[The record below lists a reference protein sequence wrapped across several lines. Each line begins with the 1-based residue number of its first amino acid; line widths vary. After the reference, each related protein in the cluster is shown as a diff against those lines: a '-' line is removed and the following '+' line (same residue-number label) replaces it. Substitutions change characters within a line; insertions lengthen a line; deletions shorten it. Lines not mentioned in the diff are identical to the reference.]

1 MEQDKSSQQF
11 SEPDGDN
18 TNDETLTS
26 AAAQDAPEAAAEETA
41 AQETPEAA
49 AEETAAGK
57 AESPSI
63 PGGKIFADSLNVY
76 DDEAKVAFEYFRKAA
91 EKIIAEEDRITARQK
106 ELKLVIEEAEQ
117 ERKRGI
123 MMMIFLF
130 WLLLIPLFIGL
141 AKKNKAEKTI
151 RESQEELAELDR
163 QFKAIKRDYTISK
176 LGVAYVPIATE
187 VPFDGKS
194 FILDDTSQT
203 PKKEFK
209 LSQIGEYENFMAT
222 IKNLQDLKAAT
233 PITESG
239 ETPEEIPASHLVP
252 SFDNVT
258 LNDHL
263 GKIDR
268 DLRSTTY
275 FLNNVIH
282 DSVSLPIV
290 PPKSEYTKF
299 LDEYCV
305 AATGGAP
312 TLNIFDNSAYSDDLK
327 HFDEIN
333 EMQKKL
339 SSGKIQLDSFLED
352 FIVELGEYIQIVSRT
367 KIASISKLLASGG
380 ETLLNTFNASYNH
393 YSMEIA
399 QEEIE
404 RLKQEDFDF
413 NEAESPKPFILSPGS
428 RMHYDAVSEN
438 WLADDGSRSTTPL
451 GIHQIQEEI
460 ISPLVQN
467 LLRET
472 RIERLKIYNDIINQK
487 INYIKEWQ
495 KEVDDFYGRG
505 RAEGNNII
513 TQLQVT
519 LGEFTTAY
527 NQYMAFLKTEKSM
540 FGDGDEDNKLE
551 DDDASLQQVMAFREQ
566 ADAIE
571 EKKNEFNRYVER
583 LQDEI
588 ERRAAEFKYTCD
600 YEAMLRDG
608 NSKSVVTAI
617 DNADNLDSRRKTL
630 LAANAY
636 IATGAKLPPEPTVN
650 DALYEKMATDLN
662 LVASEMLTEIDSVL
676 NAPEEEETAP
686 ADADEADAEETVEGA
701 DVETAEA
708 GEDAENAGEETPDED
723 DEEGDEE
730 GGEDASES
738 EEEESEDEEEETEAE
753 EEDSDGDAETAGNE
767 DEQEDA
773 DGDAEA
779 GEADGEETAEEEEDG
794 GEEEDSVEAM
804 FAKIDDPRISI
815 GGNIDEDLLNNAIEA
830 FAGDA
835 DPEDAFAL
843 IDDTDDGDA
852 TAGCLITNEAIF
864 VNDVN
869 GEAQYELPGELE
881 WDVKTS
887 DDGNELLLNGETV
900 FTFTHPSVDAMKAF
914 ADALNALVAANADGD
929 EDDDDDDEDDEE
941 N

>member
-1 MEQDKSSQQF
+1 MEQDRSSQQF
-11 SEPDGDN
+11 SEPEGDN
-18 TNDETLTS
+18 ANGETLMPD
-26 AAAQDAPEAAAEETA
+26 AVADAPE
-41 AQETPEAA
+41 TPEG
-49 AEETAAGK
+49 AE
-57 AESPSI
+57 AEAPVAEAPAQQSAM
-63 PGGKIFADSLNVY
+63 GGKIFSDSLNVY
-76 DDEAKVAFEYFRKAA
+76 DDQAKVAFDYFRKAA
-91 EKIIAEEDRITARQK
+91 EKIVAEEDRITARKK
-106 ELKLVIEEAEQ
+106 ELGLVIEEAEQ
-117 ERKRGI
+117 ERKRAI
-123 MMMIFLF
+123 MIMVFLF

-141 AKKNKAEKTI
+141 SKKKKAEKII
-151 RESQEELAELDR
+151 RESQEEMAELDR
-163 QFKAIKRDYTISK
+163 QFKAIKRDYTIDK

-203 PKKEFK
+203 QKKEFK

-233 PITESG
+233 PIAESG

-290 PPKSEYTKF
+290 PPKGEYTRF

-305 AATGGAP
+305 AKTGAAP
-312 TLNIFDNSAYSDDLK
+312 ILNIFDNSAYADDLK

-352 FIVELGEYIQIVSRT
+352 FIVELGEYIQIVSKT
-367 KIASISKLLASGG
+367 KIASISKLLAAGG
-380 ETLLNTFNASYNH
+380 DTLLNTFNASYNH

-438 WLADDGSRSTTPL
+438 WMADDGSRSTTPL

-527 NQYMAFLKTEKSM
+527 NQYMSFLKAEKTM
-540 FGDGDEDNKLE
+540 FGDGDEDNKLG

-583 LQDEI
+583 LQEEI
-588 ERRAAEFKYTCD
+588 ERRAGEFKYTCD

-617 DNADNLDSRRKTL
+617 DNVDSLDSRRKNL

-636 IATGAKLPPEPTVN
+636 IATAAKLPPEPEVN
-650 DALYEKMATDLN
+650 DVLYEKMATDLN
-662 LVASEMLTEIDSVL
+662 KVAGNMLAEIVDEL
-676 NAPEEEETAP
+676 NAPEEEEAAPAP
-686 ADADEADAEETVEGA
+686 ADEDAGEETVE
-701 DVETAEA
+701 
-708 GEDAENAGEETPDED
+708 DAEGEETPA
-723 DEEGDEE
+723 
-730 GGEDASES
+730 EDAEG
-738 EEEESEDEEEETEAE
+738 EETPAEDAEGEETADEEEAEGEETVDEDAE
-753 EEDSDGDAETAGNE
+753 E
-767 DEQEDA
+767 
-773 DGDAEA
+773 
-779 GEADGEETAEEEEDG
+779 DGEETPADEDEGEETADEDEGEEEDG
-794 GEEEDSVEAM
+794 DASDEDGEDEESDDERAVEEL
-804 FAKIDDPRISI
+804 FEKVDDPHIFI
-815 GGNIDEDLLNNAIEA
+815 GGNVDEDLANNAVEA
-830 FAGDA
+830 FADDA
-835 DPEDAFAL
+835 DPDEINIL
-843 IDDTDDGDA
+843 IDDTEDGDA
-852 TAGCLITNEAIF
+852 TKGCAITGDAIF
-864 VNDVN
+864 VSDVN
-869 GEAQYELPGELE
+869 GEMQIEMPDEFE
-881 WDVKTS
+881 WEVRSS
-887 DDGNELLLNGETV
+887 DGRNELLLNGETV
-900 FTFTHPSVDAMKAF
+900 FTFERPSVDAMKAL
-914 ADALNALVAANADGD
+914 AEALNAMAALQAEDGD
-929 EDDDDDDEDDEE
+929 EDGEAEDDEE